1 MANLVHL
8 VFLMRFSSISSAQVS
23 LEHLFPEH
31 RDQDLTMMSFTLTPD
46 FLTLQAVL
54 LLQYPSYAAA
64 FITAAVFWQVN
75 TNTINYNTKV
85 FSILFISSSC
95 AYNLNNFFT
104 PHYQLLGMFP
114 PCLCTTKLQ
123 PQFCLGRFLRLP
135 AFNST

>member
-104 PHYQLLGMFP
+104 PHY
-114 PCLCTTKLQ
+114 
-123 PQFCLGRFLRLP
+123 
-135 AFNST
+135 